1 MSDFWYGVRRGRCSI
16 SIALTK
22 LDFNVHAVSACIR
35 KQCHGRRKE
44 LDYCN
49 RISRISWISIRDSYA
64 ASVKKERL
72 FSQSKESL
80 QGTTSFNLALQHRSQ
95 RDRKLKA
102 DNPLGPSTLRQC
114 TWSSVRALTYGTIN
128 IVTAFFQR
136 GEAIDHW
143 RCLI

>member
-1 MSDFWYGVRRGRCSI
+1 MSDFWYRVRRGRCRLASRQRNQI
-16 SIALTK
+16 STCTRFLLT
-22 LDFNVHAVSACIR
+22 FVNSATVVEKSQII
-35 KQCHGRRKE
+35 CH
-44 LDYCN
+44 

-64 ASVKKERL
+64 ASVKRERL

-136 GEAIDHW
+136 GEVIDHW